1 MTFTLLSL
9 LLNHWSNLGRHCLG
23 LSQGAEGDLEL
34 ALLHELVCVLAE
46 HADAAAAART
56 PAVPARGAL
65 DVILPPHG
73 SPLLGG
79 VALVEAAAQG
89 EDAASQASGFAGLA
103 RLLLHHPE
111 LRRHSAEGDAHSAK
125 AERYVCPA
133 GICDPQGHE
142 EEGEKEMALL
152 MALLTAGILE
162 IFLLAILAALDPL
175 ERNKVG

>member
-1 MTFTLLSL
+1 MTFSLLSL
-9 LLNHWSNLGRHCLG
+9 LLNQWSNLGRHGLG

-46 HADAAAAART
+46 HAEAAAAART
-56 PAVPARGAL
+56 PAVPAGGAL

-79 VALVEAAAQG
+79 VALVEAAALG
-89 EDAASQASGFAGLA
+89 EDAASQAPGLAGLA

-111 LRRHSAEGDAHSAK
+111 LRCHGAEGDAHSAE

-142 EEGEKEMALL
+142 EEQEERRRWLYSWLYSQQGFWKYSFSPSWPHWIHSKE
-152 MALLTAGILE
+152 T
-162 IFLLAILAALDPL
+162 
-175 ERNKVG
+175 K